1 MKKIL
6 AIAICAVML
15 CALAVPVFAGKDD
28 SVFASAVV
36 DLLVDLDGLDEDGGF
51 QMRGFTAAPD
61 GKYVYGGFLQQDRHV
76 TKIDTSTGEHVASY
90 KPEIEN
96 DVVSANS
103 NYPKGLTVD
112 CRGYLFVGITHDVPA
127 TSYISIACVD
137 PDDIITDE
145 YDTKSMKEV
154 STLTE
159 NLGDQYSH
167 TGINGIAA
175 QKIGDKVL
183 LYVVT
188 CYDKDTIRC
197 YDVTDVTNMHLYDG
211 FGVNGVVDYNEL
223 TGSQADPGYVAVD
236 VDGYVYLCY
245 KSDQSSCSKGSH
257 VVKIAENGKDIVSQV
272 EVNEAYGICTAGD
285 YLFVSTY
292 ASSDSKIV
300 VLNKADLSKVAELAW
315 ADQTYALSGCSY
327 GGNTLY
333 IGDHG
338 DGTSTLPG
346 SVLRCELNI
355 TRDAKETEKMEK
367 QHVEETTTEAT
378 TTESQNPEDPAGGFV
393 VIDMTDPAVVA
404 KLKGDNNC
412 TITYDEVNGC
422 AKVEV
427 TGDDPYFTIPMKK
440 DQRFDGD
447 KYQIIVLTY
456 KTEVEDTTGEIFF
469 TSKAS
474 SALASNHT
482 TYFMEAAEDFTE
494 LEIDMRDDDNGTWEG
509 EIRSIRID
517 PSTDGSDDQV
527 FYFKSVVV
535 REAPEEETEPETEK
549 APETDKTTEATQT
562 TEAVTD
568 KTPETTKAPT
578 TTNNNNNQ
586 GGGANVGLIIGIIC
600 GAVVVI
606 AVVVFIILKAVKKKK

>member
-1 MKKIL
+1 MKKVL
-6 AIAICAVML
+6 AIVLCAVLL
-15 CALAVPVFAGKDD
+15 CAMAVPVFAGKDD
-28 SVFASAVV
+28 NVFANAVV

-51 QMRGFTAAPD
+51 QMRGFTASPD

-76 TKIDTSTGEHVASY
+76 SKIDTATGEHIASY

-96 DVVSANS
+96 DVVSANG
-103 NYPKGLTVD
+103 NYPKGLAVD

-154 STLTE
+154 SVLTE
-159 NLGDQYSH
+159 NLGDQYKH
-167 TGINGIAA
+167 TGINGVAA

-223 TGSQADPGYVAVD
+223 TGSQADPGYVTVD

-245 KSDQSSCSKGSH
+245 KSDTSSCSKGSH
-257 VVKIAENGKDIVSQV
+257 VVKIAENGKDVVSQAAV
-272 EVNEAYGICTAGD
+272 DEAYGICTAGD

-292 ASSDSKIV
+292 AGADSKIV
-300 VLNKADLSKVAELAW
+300 VLNKGDLSKVAELAY

-338 DGTSTLPG
+338 SGNSSIPG

-355 TRDAKETEKMEK
+355 TRDPKETEKMEK
-367 QHVEETTTEAT
+367 QKVEETTAEQT
-378 TTESQNPEDPAGGFV
+378 TANDPVDPSGAFLV
-393 VIDMTDPAVVA
+393 ADLTDPTVVA
-404 KLKGDNNC
+404 KFKGDNNC

-422 AKVEV
+422 AKITT
-427 TGDDPYFTIPMKK
+427 TGADPYFTIPMKK
-440 DQRFDGD
+440 EQRFDGD

-456 KTEVEDTTGEIFF
+456 KTDVEDVTGEVFF

-474 SALASNHT
+474 SDLASNHI

-494 LEIDMRDDDNGTWEG
+494 LEIDMRDDDNGNWEG
-509 EIRSIRID
+509 EIRSIRLD
-517 PSTDGSDDQV
+517 PSTDDSGDQV
-527 FYFKSVVV
+527 FYLKTIAVK
-535 REAPEEETEPETEK
+535 EAPAEE
-549 APETDKTTEATQT
+549 TTEATTTESATT
-562 TEAVTD
+562 TEATTTEEVT
-568 KTPETTKAPT
+568 TEATTTKEAAT
-578 TTNNNNNQ
+578 TKDNGSSGKTTNN
-586 GGGANVGLIIGIIC
+586 GVPVWVWVIIGVVAAA
-600 GAVVVI
+600 AVAAVI
-606 AVVVFIILKAVKKKK
+606 VIILKKKKK